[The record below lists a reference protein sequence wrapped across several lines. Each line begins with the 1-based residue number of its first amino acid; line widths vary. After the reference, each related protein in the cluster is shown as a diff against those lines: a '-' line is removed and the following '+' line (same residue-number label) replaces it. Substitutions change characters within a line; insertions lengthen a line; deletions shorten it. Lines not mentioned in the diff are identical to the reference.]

1 MDDEMIVVSRE
12 PIHPGEFLREE
23 YMPELG
29 LTVAG
34 LAQRIGVTRQ
44 TINDIV
50 REKRA
55 LSPDMCLRL
64 GRLFGTTPQF
74 WMNMQAK
81 VDIWKSLEEHR
92 DDIEAIEPIAADCAM
107 ASPRAMTA
115 TAPYSSS
122 ARRSTIS

>member
-1 MDDEMIVVSRE
+1 MDNDMIVVSRE
-12 PIHPGEFLREE
+12 PIHPGEFLRED

-29 LTVAG
+29 LSVAG
-34 LAQRIGVTRQ
+34 LAEKLGVTRQ

-50 REKRA
+50 REKRN

-81 VDIWKSLEEHR
+81 VDLWNAMDLHSQ
-92 DDIEAIEPIAADCAM
+92 DIEAIEPLVAAL
-107 ASPRAMTA
+107 
-115 TAPYSSS
+115 
-122 ARRSTIS
+122 